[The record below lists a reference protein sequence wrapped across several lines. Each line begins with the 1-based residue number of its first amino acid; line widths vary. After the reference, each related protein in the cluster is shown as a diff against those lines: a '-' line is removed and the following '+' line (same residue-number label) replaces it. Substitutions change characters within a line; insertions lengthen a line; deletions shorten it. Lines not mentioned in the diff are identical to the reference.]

1 MNKYT
6 IIPSELQY
14 PGAPSVDQVVDVYLD
29 QKQLLLT
36 EYDRKTV
43 VDLAQL
49 YDDERQACTVFRPT
63 FKIDYVYANTY
74 VGSTNYTPFQYNL
87 FYVNPEQ
94 SAQSGI
100 WRGYPQYYEFDFYRP
115 NINDQHINY
124 KSKSAYTYNW
134 TYYITYASQNN
145 PDADLYFNLN
155 GSSLTWT
162 ASTGIPF
169 TIKNSTSNGN
179 TIISFEC
186 IAPHGLTK
194 GEYVE
199 LSFKYD
205 NKNLFQVYSLGNGL
219 VDSEEYIFNIYNNGY
234 TGTTFANNRTGT
246 FKRVINP
253 DNYSATT
260 SQYYIRQHK
269 VLTNVEDMV
278 MTKSGF
284 EKNVFLEER
293 KFEFS
298 SITPNNTSRVSQ
310 KTSSN
315 CFNVTTNKD
324 LDLGPLLD
332 NQKRPLS
339 ELFLTIINKGF
350 TGYFNEPNNGI
361 GLKQGWQFNISSTSN
376 SWWSTNNVKSNTN
389 IPVSGYSITQ
399 GSRTFNFFY
408 NSDLKIGDIIDGDF
422 CEWNNYEQIERVI
435 SPYYQKLKYNQ
446 KVFTT
451 TSENDPNSPGFY
463 YQPHNKMQIRVFSD
477 YIETGDVASVAGVP
491 TYAYFSESDQEFRWR
506 DLYGYGFI
514 DNLERGVD
522 YPFFN
527 SAQYPFKDIVFRLI
541 PEGSNFNSNLLGIN
555 FPRKPL
561 IDECE

>member
-1 MNKYT
+1 
-6 IIPSELQY
+6 
-14 PGAPSVDQVVDVYLD
+14 
-29 QKQLLLT
+29 
-36 EYDRKTV
+36 
-43 VDLAQL
+43 
-49 YDDERQACTVFRPT
+49 
-63 FKIDYVYANTY
+63 
-74 VGSTNYTPFQYNL
+74 
-87 FYVNPEQ
+87 
-94 SAQSGI
+94 
-100 WRGYPQYYEFDFYRP
+100 
-115 NINDQHINY
+115 
-124 KSKSAYTYNW
+124 
-134 TYYITYASQNN
+134 
-145 PDADLYFNLN
+145 LN

-253 DNYSATT
+253 DNFSATT

-269 VLTNVEDMV
+269 VLTNVEDLV

-324 LDLGPLLD
+324 LDLGILLD

-446 KVFTT
+446 DFTINHT
-451 TSENDPNSPGFY
+451 TKCKSEFFQITLKLEMLQVWRES
-463 YQPHNKMQIRVFSD
+463 QPTPIFLKATKNLDGEIYMVMDLLITWKEELIILSSTRHNTRSRTLFSD
-477 YIETGDVASVAGVP
+477 
-491 TYAYFSESDQEFRWR
+491 
-506 DLYGYGFI
+506 
-514 DNLERGVD
+514 
-522 YPFFN
+522 
-527 SAQYPFKDIVFRLI
+527 
-541 PEGSNFNSNLLGIN
+541 
-555 FPRKPL
+555 
-561 IDECE
+561 

>member
-1 MNKYT
+1 
-6 IIPSELQY
+6 
-14 PGAPSVDQVVDVYLD
+14 
-29 QKQLLLT
+29 
-36 EYDRKTV
+36 
-43 VDLAQL
+43 
-49 YDDERQACTVFRPT
+49 
-63 FKIDYVYANTY
+63 
-74 VGSTNYTPFQYNL
+74 
-87 FYVNPEQ
+87 
-94 SAQSGI
+94 
-100 WRGYPQYYEFDFYRP
+100 
-115 NINDQHINY
+115 
-124 KSKSAYTYNW
+124 
-134 TYYITYASQNN
+134 
-145 PDADLYFNLN
+145 LN

-253 DNYSATT
+253 DNFSATT

-269 VLTNVEDMV
+269 VLTNVEDLV

-324 LDLGPLLD
+324 LDLGILLD

-408 NSDLKIGDIIDGDF
+408 NSDLTIGDIIDGDF